1 MKTIK
6 LFGNTYE
13 IISEPYETENDSEL
27 EASRLFFPVV
37 RVVKVKNIK
46 TGEITEIGAGWLED

>member
-13 IISEPYETENDSEL
+13 IISEPYETENKSGM

-37 RVVKVKNIK
+37 TVFKAKNIK
-46 TGEITEIGAGWLED
+46 TGEITEIGAEWLED